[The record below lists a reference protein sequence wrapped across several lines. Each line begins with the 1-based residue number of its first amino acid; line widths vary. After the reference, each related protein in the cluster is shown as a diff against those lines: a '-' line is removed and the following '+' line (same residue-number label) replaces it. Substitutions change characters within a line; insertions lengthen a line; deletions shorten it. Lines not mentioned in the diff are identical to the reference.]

1 VIAWIKQEYAYIHS
15 TFHSSEVILWARAQY
30 VLLAVYTALQ
40 QVDLSAIISDHRLLQ
55 FYIFANALVSE
66 FLRRRN
72 AEYHEDGS
80 IK

>member
-1 VIAWIKQEYAYIHS
+1 MWTWVKSELSYLHS

-30 VLLAVYTALQ
+30 VLLAVFTALQ
-40 QVDLSAIISDHRLLQ
+40 SVDISALISDRHILQ
-55 FYIFANALVSE
+55 GYIFANALISE

-72 AEYHEDGS
+72 AEYNPDGS